1 MRLEHYFQ
9 DELYRLRQ
17 QGGELASAYP
27 GLCRHLSHAGADPD
41 VERLLEGAAFL
52 TATLR
57 ARIDDQFP
65 ELSQGLLQL
74 VAPQLLRI
82 IPSLTLLQFQ
92 PIAHACHHPVWLDAG
107 CEIDSEPI
115 AGRSCRFRTCRA
127 GWIYPA
133 RSQLAVT
140 PDRNRMSLTVQLF
153 TPIPS
158 EQLALERLTL
168 HLGGELAGASD
179 LYLWMRQR
187 LQSMTLEYGTQ
198 QLSLP
203 SASLRPIGF
212 APDEALLPTA
222 THGFPGHGLLQ
233 QYFAWANS
241 LLFFGLATLP
251 SLPPEPSLQQF
262 QLHFNFQQPL
272 PLGLSLNDQ
281 SLLLNCFPAA
291 NLFALD
297 AEPIYRHGR
306 HHEYPLRGRHQ
317 VPEAYD
323 LFTIDRVESWR
334 PQLDATDEALNQP
347 RRFSYRP
354 FTPFR
359 HPGGQPHGQYH
370 LHSRQRPN
378 GKGVQYSLSFV
389 DDPNHPLPSDGESIS
404 ITLTCADREL
414 PAQLPPGAIHLATG
428 NSPTHS
434 HCRNLTRPTAARYPR
449 LDERQHWQLLN
460 HLGHHYQTLLDKGRL
475 QALLACYQSDG
486 DPDPETKRQQERQ
499 LAAIQNLTTT
509 ACERL
514 FSGLPIR
521 GLHSQL
527 LMDPQPFGSEGGLY
541 LFGSVLAHFLAQ
553 YVSINAF
560 HQLEIISQQ
569 TGEHYLWPAMT
580 GGQPLL

>member
-1 MRLEHYFQ
+1 MHLDHYFQ
-9 DELYRLRQ
+9 DELHRLRHL
-17 QGGELASAYP
+17 GGELASANP
-27 GLCRHLSHAGADPD
+27 GLCRYLGHAGADPD

-92 PIAHACHHPVWLDAG
+92 PIAHACHHPVWLAAG

-115 AGRSCRFRTCRA
+115 AGRSCRFRTCRS

-133 RSQLAVT
+133 RSQVAML
-140 PDRNRMSLTVQLF
+140 PDRTRLSLTIQLF
-153 TPIPS
+153 TPMPS

-168 HLGGELAGASD
+168 HLGGELTAASD

-198 QLSLP
+198 QLSL
-203 SASLRPIGF
+203 ASTCLQPLGF
-212 APDEALLPTA
+212 APDEALLPSA
-222 THGFPGHGLLQ
+222 THGFPGHSLLQ

-241 LLFFGLATLP
+241 LLFFELASLP
-251 SLPPEPSLQQF
+251 SLPAEPSIQQF

-272 PLGLSLNDQ
+272 PLGLNINEQ

-306 HHEYPLRGRHQ
+306 HHEYPLRYRQ
-317 VPEAYD
+317 QDPEAYD
-323 LFTIDRVESWR
+323 LFAIDRVESWR
-334 PQLDATDEALNQP
+334 RQSNASDEALSQP
-347 RRFSYRP
+347 RRVCYLPFS
-354 FTPFR
+354 PFR
-359 HPGGQPHGQYH
+359 HAEVEPQGQYR

-378 GKGVQYSLSFV
+378 RSGVQHTLSFV
-389 DDPNHPLPSDGESIS
+389 DDPALPLPSDGESIS
-404 ITLTCADREL
+404 ISLTCCDRDR
-414 PAQLPPGAIHLATG
+414 PVQLPPGAIHLPTG

-449 LDERQHWQLLN
+449 LDEQQHWQLLN
-460 HLGHHYQTLLDKGRL
+460 HLGHHYQTLLDKERL
-475 QALLACYQSDG
+475 QTLLACYQGDG
-486 DPDPETKRQQERQ
+486 EQDPETKRQQEHR
-499 LAAIQNLTTT
+499 LAAIQSLTST
-509 ACERL
+509 ACQRL
-514 FSGLPIR
+514 FAGLPIR
-521 GLHSQL
+521 GVHSQL
-527 LMDPQPFGSEGGLY
+527 LMDPQPFGTEGELY
-541 LFGSVLAHFLAQ
+541 LFGSVLAHFLAH

-560 HQLEIISQQ
+560 HQLEIINQQ
-569 TGEHYLWPAMT
+569 TGEHYQWPAMT

>member
-1 MRLEHYFQ
+1 MRLDHYFQ
-9 DELYRLRQ
+9 DELHRLRH
-17 QGGELASAYP
+17 QGGELAAAFP
-27 GLCRHLSHAGADPD
+27 GLCRYLGHAGADPD

-82 IPSLTLLQFQ
+82 MPSLTLLQFQ
-92 PIAHACHHPVWLDAG
+92 PIAHACHHPVWLAAG

-133 RSQLAVT
+133 RNHVAVT
-140 PDRNRMSLTVQLF
+140 PDRTRLSLTVQLF
-153 TPIPS
+153 TPLPS

-198 QLSLP
+198 QLSLS
-203 SASLRPIGF
+203 SACLQPLGF
-212 APDEALLPTA
+212 APDEALLPSA
-222 THGFPGHGLLQ
+222 THGFPGHSLLQ

-241 LLFFGLATLP
+241 LLFFELASLP
-251 SLPPEPSLQQF
+251 SLPAEPEIQQF

-306 HHEYPLRGRHQ
+306 HHEYPLRCRQ
-317 VPEAYD
+317 QDPEAYD
-323 LFTIDRVESWR
+323 LFAIDRVESWR
-334 PQLDATDEALNQP
+334 RQPDATDEALSQP
-347 RRFSYRP
+347 RRVSYRP
-354 FTPFR
+354 FSPFR
-359 HPGGQPHGQYH
+359 HAEVEPHGQYH

-378 GKGVQYSLSFV
+378 GKGVQHTLSFV
-389 DDPNHPLPSDGESIS
+389 DDPALPIPSDGESIS
-404 ITLTCADREL
+404 ISLTCCDRDR
-414 PAQLPPGAIHLATG
+414 PAQLPPGAIHLPTG

-434 HCRNLTRPTAARYPR
+434 NCRNLTRPTAARYPR
-449 LDERQHWQLLN
+449 LDEHQHWQLLN
-460 HLGHHYQTLLDKGRL
+460 HLGHHFQTLLDKERL
-475 QALLACYQSDG
+475 QTLLACYQSDA
-486 DPDPETKRQQERQ
+486 DPETKHQQERR
-499 LAAIQNLTTT
+499 LAAIQSLTTT
-509 ACERL
+509 ACQRL

-521 GLHSQL
+521 GVHSQL
-527 LMDPQPFGSEGGLY
+527 LMDPQPFGSEGELY

-560 HQLEIISQQ
+560 HQLEIINQQ
-569 TGEHYLWPAMT
+569 TGEHFLWPAMS
-580 GGQPLL
+580 GGQSLL